1 MIDEADPRLRVLALL
16 RRHGRATTSFQVLE
30 PGLKYVFEGEEACV
44 AYLDTGA
51 AWVAAGPP
59 IAPVEVTASIA
70 KWFCARAAEAG
81 KRACFFSVDRAFA
94 EEAGL
99 DAIAIGEE
107 PEWDPRAWPETLRD
121 SRSLREQLRRTRAK
135 GVRARIAA
143 VTELSEGQPLRLAI
157 DALVQGWLASRPL
170 AAMGFLVDVRP
181 FEFPEERLYVV
192 AEREGRLC
200 GLLVAVPI
208 YARRGWFL
216 EDLLRADD
224 APNGTAE
231 TLFDLALSEM
241 AARGAEVATLGL
253 APLAGE
259 VAPAL
264 RTIRRFSRPLYNFEG
279 VRAFKARLK
288 PVCWRPQYLALPRGT
303 AAAVA
308 IGDALAAF
316 ATGGFLRFGLKTLQ
330 KQRQAVVLVLGALL
344 LPWTMLLT
352 VPSPPGPWFP
362 SPAVQAAWIALDLVI
377 AAALLVLWRGWQE
390 RLAKALSWVT
400 AADAALT
407 IVQVLLWNAA
417 RASTP
422 GAWATLGVS
431 VAAPI
436 AATGFLWY
444 ARRLGME
451 AGPDEPA
458 GRAAPKSMDTPSGR
472 ATFAPP

>member
-1 MIDEADPRLRVLALL
+1 MSAEVDPRLRVLELL

-30 PGLKYVFEGEEACV
+30 PGLCYAFEGEEACV

-59 IAPVEVTASIA
+59 IAPAEEAA
-70 KWFCARAAEAG
+70 AMARAFCARADKAG
-81 KRACFFSVDRAFA
+81 KRACFFGVERALA

-99 DAIAIGEE
+99 DAVAIGEE

-121 SRSLREQLRRTRAK
+121 SRSLREQIRRTRAK

-143 VTELSEGQPLRLAI
+143 VAELAEGQPLRRAI
-157 DALVQGWLASRPL
+157 DDLVRGWLASRPL

-192 AEREGRLC
+192 AEREGRLV

-216 EDLLRADD
+216 EDLLRAED

-231 TLFDLALSEM
+231 TLFDLALAEM

-288 PVCWRPQYLALPRGT
+288 PLRWRPQYLALPRGT
-303 AAAVA
+303 VTAVA

-330 KQRQAVVLVLGALL
+330 KQRQVVVLVLGALL

-352 VPSPPGPWFP
+352 RPSPPGPWFP
-362 SPAVQAAWIALDLVI
+362 SPAVQAAWIGLDLVI
-377 AAALLVLWRGWQE
+377 AAALLVLWRRWRQ
-390 RLAKALSWVT
+390 RLAAALSWVT

-407 IVQVLLWNAA
+407 IAQVLLWNVA
-417 RASTP
+417 RARGP

-431 VAAPI
+431 VAAPL

-451 AGPDEPA
+451 AGLEGD
-458 GRAAPKSMDTPSGR
+458 SG
-472 ATFAPP
+472 